1 MKKFDLVYSQLL
13 KEFNVED
20 RNDPSF
26 YDYVVIMLQQIKQKN
41 LLDPNKL
48 SDIRKAAMDIVRK
61 GYFNFIDEK
70 TGVSQKVDFIFKGGA
85 NIAKSPQ
92 NQTTNNLTVRVTS
105 VPPKRDEKPKVID
118 NTYDEDSISE
128 IVDYLETKQTEA
140 KNQQTTGTE
149 VPAQVGETPSQ
160 LPGAEQPADTSQYL
174 KGL

>member
-1 MKKFDLVYSQLL
+1 MKKFDLVYSELL

-26 YDYVVIMLQQIKQKN
+26 YDYVVILLQQIKQKN

-48 SDIRKAAMDIVRK
+48 TDVRKTAMDIVRK

-70 TGVSQKVDFIFKGGA
+70 TGVSQKIDFIFKGGE
-85 NIAKSPQ
+85 NTAKSPE
-92 NQTTNNLTVRVTS
+92 NQSTNNLTVRVTS
-105 VPPKRDEKPKVID
+105 VPPQKDEKPKVID

-140 KNQQTTGTE
+140 KNQQTAGIET
-149 VPAQVGETPSQ
+149 PAQVGETPSQ
-160 LPGAEQPADTSQYL
+160 LPGTQQPADTSQYL
-174 KGL
+174 NGL

>member
-13 KEFNVED
+13 KEFNVAD

-48 SDIRKAAMDIVRK
+48 SDVRKLATDIVRK
-61 GYFNFIDEK
+61 RYFNFIDEK
-70 TGVSQKVDFIFKGGA
+70 TGVSQKIDFIFKGGESTT
-85 NIAKSPQ
+85 KSAE
-92 NQTTNNLTVRVTS
+92 NQSTNNLIVRVTS
-105 VPPKRDEKPKVID
+105 VPPKQDEKPKVID

-140 KNQQTTGTE
+140 KNQQTAGNE